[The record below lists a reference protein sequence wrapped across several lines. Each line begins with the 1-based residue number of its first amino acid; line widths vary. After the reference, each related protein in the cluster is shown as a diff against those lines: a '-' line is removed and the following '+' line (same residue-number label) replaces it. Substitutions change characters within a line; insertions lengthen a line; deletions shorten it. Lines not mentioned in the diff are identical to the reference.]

1 MKISKTFFKY
11 SFLVIFSIGINA
23 NIPEGAFT
31 TLHVKA
37 KDLDAYVDYMKNNST
52 AFEQIGSD
60 VAGVCVTKTGNQYA
74 GEMFVWNA
82 YPSIEMAFQSSEKYD
97 PFKATDEFKKLREVM
112 YSVTW
117 KPLKEFDLRPG
128 YERLWRINLSDPMAF
143 TQMMTKLEN
152 ELESAGHDMRIGVF
166 QPMGGGTETFHLR
179 AVSNNAS
186 DSGKV
191 ADGYFAG
198 ASYGK
203 TWDEAFANYVTEVV
217 SETTEFCE
225 VVYTKS

>member
-1 MKISKTFFKY
+1 MKISETFFKY

-97 PFKATDEFKKLREVM
+97 PFKATDEFKKLRKVM
-112 YSVTW
+112 YSVT
-117 KPLKEFDLRPG
+117 
-128 YERLWRINLSDPMAF
+128 
-143 TQMMTKLEN
+143 
-152 ELESAGHDMRIGVF
+152 
-166 QPMGGGTETFHLR
+166 
-179 AVSNNAS
+179 
-186 DSGKV
+186 
-191 ADGYFAG
+191 
-198 ASYGK
+198 
-203 TWDEAFANYVTEVV
+203 
-217 SETTEFCE
+217 
-225 VVYTKS
+225 